1 MRKNFF
7 IFLLVGTFL
16 LAGCSNAGITTK
28 TQLIKESQIFEQN
41 SHRQDT
47 ALSRLSKELEA
58 TVALYDQLVPD
69 SDLDELNVSLEARDA
84 TVAELTKLNK
94 AQAELSATFKNT
106 VKQDNKNFPI
116 SRLNRLTH
124 SQDITTLDHE
134 TFMKYLDKAKETEQ
148 RVTDLYKNGQPDRS
162 DLKAAV
168 ESTTQYYGAL
178 TQQIE
183 IWQVNAVRS
192 KNNAESL
199 VKSLK

>member
-1 MRKNFF
+1 M
-7 IFLLVGTFL
+7 

-106 VKQDNKNFPI
+106 VKQDNKKLSNKSSKSVDAEPGYYH
-116 SRLNRLTH
+116 SRSRN
-124 SQDITTLDHE
+124 
-134 TFMKYLDKAKETEQ
+134 
-148 RVTDLYKNGQPDRS
+148 LYEILGQG
-162 DLKAAV
+162 
-168 ESTTQYYGAL
+168 EG
-178 TQQIE
+178 
-183 IWQVNAVRS
+183 N
-192 KNNAESL
+192 
-199 VKSLK
+199 